1 MSIGKNERALLVV
14 SNMVTYGRKDLKW
27 LYQFIEFSGTTLA
40 DMILRPR
47 YQTYRKLAGTAATK
61 SAFVETIAALGA
73 GDFVKA
79 IDVILMLHGD
89 DGTLCFADGEIDS
102 FALAHEISCLH
113 LKDKLRMLYSTTCYG
128 KSHAIDFVAAGFQ
141 TACGSIA
148 TNANAA
154 TEYPTVL
161 MMWAAGSTLKNAI
174 AVGDLSLTRQAQDL
188 SAKAMGFDDANSA
201 KEIIGDGNI
210 TIRT

>member
-14 SNMVTYGRKDLKW
+14 SNMVIYGRSDLKW
-27 LYQFIEFSGTTLA
+27 LYQFIEFSGAALA

-47 YQTYRKLAGTAATK
+47 YQTYHKLIGAAATK
-61 SAFVETIAALGA
+61 SAFIEAIASLGA
-73 GDFVKA
+73 DDSVKA
-79 IDVILMLHGD
+79 VDVILMLHGF
-89 DGTLCFADGEIDS
+89 DGVLCFADSESHSVI
-102 FALAHEISCLH
+102 LADEISALN
-113 LKDKLRMLYSTTCYG
+113 LKSKLRMLYSTTCYG

-161 MMWAAGSTLKNAI
+161 TMWAAGSKLKNAI
-174 AVGDLSLTRQAQDL
+174 AAGDLSLTRQPQDL
-188 SAKAMGFDDANSA
+188 SAKAMGFADANST
-201 KEIIGDGNI
+201 KEIIGNGNI
-210 TIRT
+210 TIKT

>member
-1 MSIGKNERALLVV
+1 MSISKNERALLVV

-27 LYQFIEFSGTTLA
+27 LYQFIEFSGAALA

-47 YQTYRKLAGTAATK
+47 YQTYCKLVGAAATK
-61 SAFVETIAALGA
+61 SAFVEAIAALGA
-73 GDFVKA
+73 EDCVKA
-79 IDVILMLHGD
+79 IDVILMLHGFE
-89 DGTLCFADGEIDS
+89 GVLCFADGESDS
-102 FALAHEISCLH
+102 VVLAHEISSLN
-113 LKDKLRMLYSTTCYG
+113 LKNKLRMLYSTTCYG
-128 KSHAIDFVAAGFQ
+128 KSHAVDFVAAGFQ

-161 MMWAAGSTLKNAI
+161 TMWAAGSTIKNAV
-174 AVGDLSLTRQAQDL
+174 AAGDLLLTRQPQDL
-188 SAKAMGFDDANSA
+188 SAKAMGFDDANST

-210 TIRT
+210 TIKT